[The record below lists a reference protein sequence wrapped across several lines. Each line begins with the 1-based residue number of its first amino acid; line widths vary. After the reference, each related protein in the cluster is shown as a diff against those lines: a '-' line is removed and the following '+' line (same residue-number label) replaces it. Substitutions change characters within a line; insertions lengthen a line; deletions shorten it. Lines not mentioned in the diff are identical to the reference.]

1 MRTLLD
7 IFMVWP
13 MPAVWI
19 LLPGLFLLRR
29 RLGRFLVLLGGG
41 LLLVG
46 TTPIVGGILLGALE
60 RGAAEFD
67 AAADPPET
75 ADAIIVPLA
84 GAYEDPA
91 GRWWP
96 MPGSVDRTVR
106 GQQLQA
112 ETGFRLI
119 VIGGSPLPGQREA
132 EATALQRVIMLGPDT
147 VVEDTARN
155 TFETARA
162 VSQLVKTPEG
172 SNRAPRVIV
181 VTGGSHVARM
191 AATLRRFGID
201 VMAPPPR
208 RYEDARIAQNFWLDL
223 VPSARGA
230 RRVGRA
236 LHEYTGIGWYLV
248 TGRIRLRD
256 LRRDG
261 AID

>member
-1 MRTLLD
+1 
-7 IFMVWP
+7 
-13 MPAVWI
+13 MPALWV

-29 RLGRFLVLLGGG
+29 RLGRFLVLAGGG

-46 TTPIVGGILLGALE
+46 TTPIVGNILLGVLE
-60 RGAAEFD
+60 RGAPEFD
-67 AAADPPET
+67 ADANPVET
-75 ADAIIVPLA
+75 SDAIVVPLA

-112 ETGFRLI
+112 EMGFRLI
-119 VIGGSPLPGQREA
+119 VIGGSPLPGQGEA
-132 EATALQRVIMLGPDT
+132 EAIALQRVITLAPDT
-147 VVEDTARN
+147 VVEDTARD

-162 VSQLVKTPEG
+162 VSQLVKAPKGT
-172 SNRAPRVIV
+172 NRAPRVII

-191 AATLRRFGID
+191 AASLRRFGID
-201 VMAPPPR
+201 VTAAPPR
-208 RYEDARIAQNFWLDL
+208 RYEDARITRNLWLDF
-223 VPSARGA
+223 VPSARGTKLV
-230 RRVGRA
+230 RRA

-256 LRRDG
+256 LWRDR
-261 AID
+261 AVD

>member
-1 MRTLLD
+1 MRTLFD
-7 IFMVWP
+7 IFIVWP
-13 MPAVWI
+13 MPALWI

-29 RLGRFLVLLGGG
+29 RLGRILVLLGGG

-46 TTPIVGGILLGALE
+46 TTPVVGNVLLGALE
-60 RGAAEFD
+60 RGAPAYDGD
-67 AAADPPET
+67 AVPPESY
-75 ADAIIVPLA
+75 DAIIVPLA

-106 GQQLQA
+106 GQQIQA

-119 VIGGSPLPGQREA
+119 VVGGSPLPGQREA
-132 EATALQRVIMLGPDT
+132 EAIALQRVLTLAPDT
-147 VVEDTARN
+147 IVEDTARD

-162 VSQLVKTPEG
+162 VSALVKAPDG
-172 SNRAPRVIV
+172 ASRSPRVII

-191 AATLRRFGID
+191 AATLRRFGLD
-201 VMAPPPR
+201 VAAAPPG
-208 RYEDARIAQNFWLDL
+208 RYEDARIARNLWLDL

-230 RRVGRA
+230 RRVRSA

-256 LRRDG
+256 L
-261 AID
+261 